1 MYHHKS
7 IIVIFC
13 IAYFSL
19 ISSNLVGV
27 CMKVL
32 LINVP
37 YPFNEGPTIPLG
49 LCYLGAVLEKEGFE
63 VEILDLLVSRFSI
76 KKIVDRLKE
85 FKPEIAGAGPITINY
100 PTALRALEVCK
111 EHGAIT
117 VIGGCHVSFYDM
129 EALGEAPYLDIVVS
143 GEGEYTLLDIVKGKD
158 LRNIDGITYRE
169 DGEIVKNPPRKLIEN
184 LDELP
189 FPAKHLVPL
198 SKYRAYKTGCAMMT
212 SRGCPY
218 SCTFCVGG
226 KMVGRK
232 PRFRD
237 IKLCIDE
244 LEEIV
249 YHYGFDIVNV
259 VDDLLTIN
267 HKRVFAL
274 CDEIIE
280 RGIKVQWT
288 AFSRVDT
295 VTKEL
300 LSKMKEA
307 GCIFILYGV
316 ESGNQ
321 RILDLAKKR
330 TTLEKIRKGVSL
342 SNEVGI
348 VTLSSFIL
356 GLPGETEET
365 VRESLEFGKS
375 LGNQY
380 GFHIL
385 TPYPGTE
392 IREKA
397 EELGLKILHNDWLR
411 YDANQAITETNDVS
425 AEYINKVAKEFYDLL
440 EATMRI
446 REEEL
451 KEQGRLSRK
460 DRELIELRERR
471 KLTWH
476 ILKRDYIERHGRFTD
491 KGDPVELLVE
501 KIYALKPVSFLLTKD
516 RVTEEIIKM
525 YKDGILDYT
534 RDDNSV
540 TWFWTNIDQLRRWQG
555 VYVRTPE

>member
-1 MYHHKS
+1 
-7 IIVIFC
+7 
-13 IAYFSL
+13 
-19 ISSNLVGV
+19 
-27 CMKVL
+27 MKVL
-32 LINVP
+32 LVNVP
-37 YPFNEGPTIPLG
+37 YPFNEGPTIPIG
-49 LCYLGAVLEKEGFE
+49 LCYLAAVLEKEGFE
-63 VEILDLLVSRFSI
+63 VEILDFLVSRFSI
-76 KKIVDRLKE
+76 RKIVDKMRE
-85 FKPEIAGAGPITINY
+85 FKPEIAGVGPITINY
-100 PTALRALEVCK
+100 PTALRAIKVCK
-111 EHGAIT
+111 KLGATT
-117 VIGGCHVSFYDM
+117 VMGGCHVTFYDR
-129 EALGEAPYLDIVVS
+129 EALEEAPYLDIVVR
-143 GEGEYTLLDIVKGKD
+143 GEGEYTLLDIVKGRE

-169 DGEIVKNPPRKLIEN
+169 DGEIIKNPDRKLIEN

-189 FPAKHLVPL
+189 FPAKHLVPV

-212 SRGCPY
+212 GRGCPY
-218 SCTFCVGG
+218 NCTFCVGN

-249 YHYGFDIVNV
+249 YNYGFDIVNV

-267 HKRVFAL
+267 HKRVFAF
-274 CDEIIE
+274 CDEIIS

-321 RILDLAKKR
+321 RILDLSKKR
-330 TTLEKIRKGVSL
+330 TTLEKIRKGVAL

-365 VRESLEFGKS
+365 VRESLKFGKS
-375 LGNQY
+375 LGNWY

-411 YDANQAITETNDVS
+411 YDANQAITETKDVS
-425 AEYINKVAKEFYDLL
+425 AEYINKVAKEFYNLL

-451 KEQGRLSRK
+451 KKQGRLSK
-460 DRELIELRERR
+460 EDNELIELRERR

-476 ILKRDYIERHGRFTD
+476 ILKRDYIERHGRFTE

-501 KIYALKPVSFLLTKD
+501 KIYALKSVSSLLTKD
-516 RVTEEIIKM
+516 RVAEEISKM
-525 YKDGILDYT
+525 LKEGILDYT
-534 RDDNSV
+534 LDNNSM
-540 TWFWTNIDQLRRWQG
+540 TWFWTNISGWRKRQEVLLRTQK
-555 VYVRTPE
+555 